1 MKISLVEE
9 ITGINASTIRYYE
22 QINLVIPARDENN
35 YRNYTDIN
43 VDTLLEIKLIKK
55 LGFPLKVIEKI
66 INKEM
71 SLQQGIDTAI
81 HNLEQQKSDIVYSLQ
96 LLNLLKDSHHNQRII
111 DTRVYVGK
119 MFDFKVS
126 NHPFIDF
133 CDSIYDLFAKYTFT
147 LRKGFYPEE
156 IISTPRDFTL
166 KLLRYAQRREKTLL
180 ILNESM
186 NPMIIV
192 NDRYYQAIRT
202 FEKYGIPIVYFKP
215 KSSLSDDTIHQ

>member
-9 ITGINASTIRYYE
+9 ITGISASTIRYYE
-22 QINLVIPARDENN
+22 QINLVIPIRDENN
-35 YRNYTDIN
+35 YRNYSDSN
-43 VDTLLEIKLIKK
+43 VETLLEIKLLKK

-81 HNLEQQKSDIVYSLQ
+81 HNLEQQKSDIDDSLQ
-96 LLNLLKDSHHNQRII
+96 LLNLLKESHHDKKKI
-111 DTRVYVGK
+111 DTRIYVGK
-119 MFDFKVS
+119 LFDFKVS

-133 CDSIYDLFAKYTFT
+133 CDSISDLLAKYTFT

-166 KLLRYAQRREKTLL
+166 ELLRYAQREEKTLE

-186 NPMIIV
+186 HPVIIV
-192 NDRYYQAIRT
+192 NGRQYQAIRT

-215 KSSLSDDTIHQ
+215 KSSSDDNTIHQ